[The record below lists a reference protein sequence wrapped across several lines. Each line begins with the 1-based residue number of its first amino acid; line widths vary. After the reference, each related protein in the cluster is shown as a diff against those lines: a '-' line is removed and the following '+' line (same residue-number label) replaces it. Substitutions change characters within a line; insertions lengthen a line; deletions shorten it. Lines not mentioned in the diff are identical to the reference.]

1 MSRLWMPILAC
12 AFVLTLV
19 SAGTAD
25 AKDDKTEQIIAI
37 LTEQEVQP
45 PKGYVNDIPLFE
57 MLSHLSKQH
66 SLTFVINEECFNEV
80 GQPNAKEVKPRLS
93 TTELRGLHLHQFLR
107 VMLDSMGAT
116 YLIRN
121 NSVEIV
127 PAQYAA
133 NLTKAALKPV
143 EGESV
148 CRHLTQPLVSYI
160 VKEKPLN
167 ETVTKIAEMY
177 DLTVVVS
184 PQAGDARMGFVSA
197 RLLNM
202 PAEKALELLALQA
215 DLRVVRRGA
224 AFLITSKDH
233 ANEIFGEE
241 LEKERQ
247 KIELQKFRET
257 PVKPPAKQPVPPEQ
271 PKP

>member
-1 MSRLWMPILAC
+1 
-12 AFVLTLV
+12 
-19 SAGTAD
+19 
-25 AKDDKTEQIIAI
+25 
-37 LTEQEVQP
+37 
-45 PKGYVNDIPLFE
+45 
-57 MLSHLSKQH
+57 
-66 SLTFVINEECFNEV
+66 V
-80 GQPNAKEVKPRLS
+80 GQPNVKEEKPRLS
-93 TTELRGLHLHQFLR
+93 STELRGLHLHQFLR
-107 VMLDSMGAT
+107 VVLDSVGAT
-116 YLIRN
+116 YLVRN
-121 NSVEIV
+121 NSIEIV
-127 PAQYAA
+127 SVQYAA
-133 NLTKAALKPV
+133 NLTKAALMPV
-143 EGESV
+143 EGSSV

-247 KIELQKFRET
+247 QIQLQKFREM
-257 PVKPPAKQPVPPEQ
+257 PVKPPAPEKPPEQ

>member
-1 MSRLWMPILAC
+1 MSRLWMPVLAC
-12 AFVLTLV
+12 AFVLSAV
-19 SAGTAD
+19 SAGTAE
-25 AKDDKTEQIIAI
+25 AKDDKTEQIITI
-37 LTEQEVQP
+37 LLEQEVNT
-45 PKGYVNDIPLFE
+45 PKGAINDIPLFE
-57 MLSHLSKQH
+57 LLSHLSKEH
-66 SLTFVINEECFNEV
+66 SLTFVINEECFKEV
-80 GQPNAKEVKPRLS
+80 GQPNIKEEKPKLAS
-93 TTELRGLHLHQFLR
+93 TELRGLHVNQFLR
-107 VMLDSMGAT
+107 VILGSMGAT
-116 YLIRN
+116 YLVRN
-121 NSVEIV
+121 NSIEIV
-127 PAQYAA
+127 SVQYAA
-133 NLTKAALKPV
+133 SLTKAALKPV
-143 EGESV
+143 DGESV
-148 CRHLTQPLVSYI
+148 YRQLAQPLVSYI

-224 AFLITSKDH
+224 AFLITSRDH

-247 KIELQKFRET
+247 RIELQKFREM
-257 PVKPPAKQPVPPEQ
+257 PVKPTAKLPVPPEQ